1 MDKDQKHIQVAE
13 LKGTFSAAKSAVVL
27 EFKGLKVDKDTTFRK
42 NIRESKAEYRVSK
55 NTLLRL
61 AVKETAFES
70 LTPHFKGATAVAT
83 SENDVVS
90 LAKAVNNF
98 LKDNPAATFKGAI
111 LDGQEVSVAEFKT
124 IAELPSR
131 EVLVSKLL
139 YLMQYPISGLAI
151 ALDQIRKQK
160 EGAA

>member
-1 MDKDQKHIQVAE
+1 MDRDQKRNEVAE
-13 LKGTFSAAKSAVVL
+13 LKGTFTAAKSAVVL

-42 NIRESKAEYRVSK
+42 NIRESKGQYRVSK

-83 SENDVVS
+83 TENDVVS

-98 LKDNPAATFKGAI
+98 LKDNPAASFKGAI
-111 LDGQEVSVAEFKT
+111 LDGQLVSISEFQT

-131 EVLVSKLL
+131 EVLISKLL
-139 YLMQYPISGLAI
+139 YLMQYPISGLAV

>member
-1 MDKDQKHIQVAE
+1 MDRDQKRNEVAE

-27 EFKGLKVDKDTTFRK
+27 EFKGLTVDKDTTFRK
-42 NIRESKAEYRVSK
+42 SIREGQGQYRVAK

-70 LTPHFKGATAVAT
+70 LTPHFKGSTAVAT
-83 SENDVVS
+83 TENDVVS
-90 LAKAVNNF
+90 LAKAVNTF
-98 LKDNPAATFKGAI
+98 LKDNPAASFKGAI
-111 LDGQEVSVAEFKT
+111 LDGQQVSVQEFKT

-131 EVLVSKLL
+131 EVLIGKLL